1 MIAKTS
7 AKYILLIFFLISLL
21 LSCDDK
27 PTSTNPEDNS
37 ESSIIIS
44 PEMPPGDTYPESEI
58 LDILIYQSHVQL
70 ISSSCYSDSSDPNYP
85 EIIFIANNV
94 VKTFAFVWLPE
105 NWHNFS
111 NKDKRMIIHLHGHC
125 GIGTKHFCKW
135 CELANERNIA
145 VLSLQYWM
153 GEDEWGDGNPKPDGD
168 YSYYITGPGQTCGWH
183 LNIETDIYPFI
194 DKLMEYYDVHS
205 VMLHGFSMAAATSVI
220 VDYRDKHNRDI
231 IDFTV
236 FNAGHIDSNHYFYQ
250 EIESNPDGGPFRN
263 ENYFFFLENIDANTY
278 AQQSSTREFLI
289 NKGVTD
295 IETVIAEDGGYQHG
309 ALLNNEDFLP
319 VRERIISLYDSLT
332 TN

>member
-1 MIAKTS
+1 MITKTS

-27 PTSTNPEDNS
+27 STNLEDNS
-37 ESSIIIS
+37 ESSILIS
-44 PEMPPGDTYPESEI
+44 SKMPQDNTSPKSAI
-58 LDILIYQSHVQL
+58 LDTLIYQSHVQL
-70 ISSSCYSDSSDPNYP
+70 ILSSCYSDSSYPNYP

-105 NWHNFS
+105 NWHNYS

-135 CELANERNIA
+135 YELACAKNIA

-153 GEDEWGDGNPKPDGD
+153 GEDEWSDGNPKPDGD
-168 YSYYITGPGQTCGWH
+168 YSYYLTGPGQTCGWH
-183 LNIETDIYPFI
+183 LNIENDIYPFI
-194 DKLMEYYDVHS
+194 DKLIEYYDVHS

-220 VDYRDKHNRDI
+220 VNYRDKHNRDI

-236 FNAGHIDSNHYFYQ
+236 FNAGHIDSNHYFYK
-250 EIESNPDGGPFRN
+250 EIESSTNSNPLTN
-263 ENYFFFLENIDANTY
+263 ENYYFFLENIDASIY
-278 AQQSSTREFLI
+278 AKQSSTRSFLI
-289 NKGVTD
+289 EKGVTD
-295 IETVIAEDGGYQHG
+295 IETVIAENNNYNHG
-309 ALLNNEDFLP
+309 ALLNHEDFLP

-332 TN
+332 TK